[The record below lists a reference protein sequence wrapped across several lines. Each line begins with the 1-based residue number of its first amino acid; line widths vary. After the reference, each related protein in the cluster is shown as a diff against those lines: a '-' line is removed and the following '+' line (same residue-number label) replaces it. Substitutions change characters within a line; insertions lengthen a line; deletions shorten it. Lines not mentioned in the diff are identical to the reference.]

1 MRRKDREITDLE
13 KITGIMQACQTVS
26 IAFGGGAPYV
36 IPMSY
41 GFAQENGR
49 FTLYMHGAGEGEKIR
64 RIQADPRAAFAMF
77 TGNAFRGSG
86 DAACSYTTSF
96 DSVCGSGTIRIVTD
110 ETEKRAG
117 LEAIMA
123 HYAPGK
129 VFEFDEK
136 MLQATCVMA
145 LDVESI
151 SGKHHD

>member
-1 MRRKDREITDLE
+1 MRRKDREITDLK
-13 KITGIMQACQTVS
+13 KITGIMQACQTAS

-96 DSVCGSGTIRIVTD
+96 DSVCGSGTIRFL
-110 ETEKRAG
+110 ESEAEKRAG

-123 HYAPGK
+123 HYAPGRA
-129 VFEFDEK
+129 FDYDGK

-145 LDVESI
+145 LDVEVI
-151 SGKHHD
+151 TGKHHD

>member
-49 FTLYMHGAGEGEKIR
+49 FTLYMHGAGEGEKIE
-64 RIQADPRAAFAMF
+64 RIKADPRAAFVLF
-77 TGNAFRGSG
+77 TGNAVYGSG

-96 DSVCGSGTIRIVTD
+96 DSVCGEGALRELAGED
-110 ETEKRAG
+110 KRHG
-117 LEAIMA
+117 LARIMA
-123 HYAPGK
+123 HVAPGRT
-129 VFEFDEK
+129 FTFGDAMLEK
-136 MLQATCVMA
+136 TCVLA
-145 LDVESI
+145 LDVERI

>member
-1 MRRKDREITDLE
+1 MR
-13 KITGIMQACQTVS
+13 ACQAAS

-41 GFAQENGR
+41 GFVQENGR
-49 FTLYMHGAGEGEKIR
+49 FTLYMHGAGEGEKIE
-64 RIQADPRAAFAMF
+64 RIKADPRAAFVLF
-77 TGNAFRGSG
+77 TGNAVYGSG
-86 DAACSYTTSF
+86 DAACSCTTSF